1 VSDRR
6 YSTARWQRLRRAV
19 LRRDG
24 YQCMIGGPRC
34 RGHANTVHHRVPSSE
49 APELFWSVRNLEAAC
64 STCNYGGG
72 AGIAAGNR
80 RAASARIAELE
91 QRNWHLEQAVEELE
105 GDARSSVSRS
115 RLRRA
120 TPRANRPVNGR
131 NRRSTSPIASS
142 RLFRDE
148 QGSSRRLPARRSP
161 QRSSPRGSVMP

>member
-1 VSDRR
+1 
-6 YSTARWQRLRRAV
+6 V

-105 GDARSSVSRS
+105 
-115 RLRRA
+115 RRCEELGLALAAA
-120 TPRANRPVNGR
+120 TSNPTGK
-131 NRRSTSPIASS
+131 
-142 RLFRDE
+142 
-148 QGSSRRLPARRSP
+148 PARKRAQP
-161 QRSSPRGSVMP
+161 AIH